1 VVGRKPRR
9 NITRKSAPALN
20 GWYRFVVVVGKTG
33 DSGETD
39 ARVSEWRR
47 RTYQAPC
54 KTYPFTM
61 ATKTERVAIL
71 DEARMLTA
79 MWTSIECE
87 RIYISYQGL
96 GESVSWCGQSI
107 RKKENYL
114 LQTGRGRSHIVSE
127 SYNAL
132 HRWNKETRHL
142 CRATLQPRACC
153 QLADDVGLIMPIA
166 CSLCYER
173 PRTKTAQSTKKEV
186 DTPVPFW
193 SRFTNAS
200 GVHFLSDVSNIRVS
214 GILARVASAYG
225 RIRLENRGH
234 MDPKPIQEHVDI

>member
-1 VVGRKPRR
+1 
-9 NITRKSAPALN
+9 
-20 GWYRFVVVVGKTG
+20 
-33 DSGETD
+33 
-39 ARVSEWRR
+39 
-47 RTYQAPC
+47 
-54 KTYPFTM
+54 
-61 ATKTERVAIL
+61 
-71 DEARMLTA
+71 
-79 MWTSIECE
+79 
-87 RIYISYQGL
+87 
-96 GESVSWCGQSI
+96 
-107 RKKENYL
+107 
-114 LQTGRGRSHIVSE
+114 
-127 SYNAL
+127 
-132 HRWNKETRHL
+132 
-142 CRATLQPRACC
+142 
-153 QLADDVGLIMPIA
+153 MPIA